1 MKKSKNVEDLA
12 ASLAVAASTPLVAPA
27 QSAPAAPAQARRRS
41 ASGETQQMTLR
52 PRTSLIARY
61 VDMAADRSKQLGR
74 TVTAQQ
80 VMLEVL
86 ERGAA

>member
-1 MKKSKNVEDLA
+1 MKKLRSVEDLGANLTA
-12 ASLAVAASTPLVAPA
+12 AAVTPLVAPA
-27 QSAPAAPAQARRRS
+27 QPAQATSAPAKKRAAA
-41 ASGETQQMTLR
+41 ETQQMTLR
-52 PRTSLIARY
+52 PKTALVARY
-61 VDMAADRSKQLGR
+61 VDLAAERSKQLGR